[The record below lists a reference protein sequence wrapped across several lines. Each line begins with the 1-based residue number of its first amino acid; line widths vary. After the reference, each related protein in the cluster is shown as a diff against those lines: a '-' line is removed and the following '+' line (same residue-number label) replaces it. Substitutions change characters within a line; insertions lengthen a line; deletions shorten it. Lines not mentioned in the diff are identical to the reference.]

1 MRSRMKALVS
11 QPLVGMI
18 DGVAASRSRWWESES
33 YAWLG
38 ERIDVE
44 PRGERLLAARAERL
58 EAVALRPAARRP
70 ADARLLHGR
79 IRRREAS
86 EQPQLLLALAEPVQR
101 VPQPGH
107 ALAHPLDLVGE
118 ETVLVLERAAMRDVH
133 AARNGGDA
141 QHQERQRHHAADPDQ
156 RFDERLRYLH
166 GARRARAVRH
176 DHEGPAA
183 LRLLAHLFATTS
195 PENASTRH
203 NRVPVLHG
211 PAEWRTRTGRGVRS
225 PSGRLKY
232 GLPGKPSTRANV
244 IRITSLWASGGSQ
257 PRLGEQ
263 DGRLLDLP
271 PNQI

>member
-1 MRSRMKALVS
+1 
-11 QPLVGMI
+11 
-18 DGVAASRSRWWESES
+18 
-33 YAWLG
+33 
-38 ERIDVE
+38 
-44 PRGERLLAARAERL
+44 
-58 EAVALRPAARRP
+58 
-70 ADARLLHGR
+70 
-79 IRRREAS
+79 
-86 EQPQLLLALAEPVQR
+86 
-101 VPQPGH
+101 
-107 ALAHPLDLVGE
+107 
-118 ETVLVLERAAMRDVH
+118 MRDVH
-133 AARNGGDA
+133 PARNGGDA
-141 QHQERQRHHAADPDQ
+141 QHQEGQRDHAADPDQ
-156 RFDERLRYLH
+156 RLDERLRYLH
-166 GARRARAVRH
+166 GAGRARAVRH

-244 IRITSLWASGGSQ
+244 IRITSPWASGGSQ

-271 PNQI
+271 ACQIEGVQLPQPNALQWGGEGSWTPSIWQGGRSRSRPSCSPSLG